1 VISFH
6 HLMSG
11 ASYVRI
17 NNGTKGGSRFRLFY
31 SERLFLSLSVDFFK
45 VGGRKRA
52 TIDFCGF
59 TGSLVIDDHFSVVF

>member
-1 VISFH
+1 MISFH

-31 SERLFLSLSVDFFK
+31 SEKLFLSLSVDFL
-45 VGGRKRA
+45 R
-52 TIDFCGF
+52 
-59 TGSLVIDDHFSVVF
+59 